1 MKDRVPKE
9 RRALACLVAGF
20 VIAPL
25 LCGPARAQATKVDS
39 GPDESSQSAPP
50 ASPFKL
56 KRGTNEFGFFAGTS
70 LNNPTLIGTVTGE
83 RLTVVALRYGRVLGT
98 KGGMA
103 FEWTVDAVP
112 AAFVSEPRFV
122 VNKTPAGLFIVTT
135 THETIYGAGVSP
147 IGLKFNFRRQHRVQ
161 PFASTTGGLLVFS
174 KQVPR
179 AGSSEFNFTFDFGGG
194 VQIFTR
200 SRRAVTLG
208 YKFQHISNGGTA
220 SFNPGLDAN
229 VIYAGFSIFR

>member
-1 MKDRVPKE
+1 MKRGSPE
-9 RRALACLVAGF
+9 GRPALVKGLAGF
-20 VIAPL
+20 VMLAA
-25 LCGPARAQATKVDS
+25 LCGSARAQAVNVDA
-39 GPDESSQSAPP
+39 SAAGTDQAAAP
-50 ASPFKL
+50 APPFKL
-56 KRGTNEFGFFAGTS
+56 KRGTNEFGLFAGTS

-83 RLTVVALRYGRVLGT
+83 RLTAVALRYGRVLGT

-112 AAFVSEPRFV
+112 AAFVSERRFV
-122 VNKTPAGLFIVTT
+122 ANATPSGLFTV
-135 THETIYGAGVSP
+135 ETRREAVYGAGLSP
-147 IGLKFNFRRQHRVQ
+147 IGLKFNFRRERRVK
-161 PFASTTGGLLVFS
+161 PFASATGGFLYFA
-174 KQVPR
+174 KQVPLN
-179 AGSSEFNFTFDFGGG
+179 GSSQFNFTFDFGGG

-200 SRRAVTLG
+200 SRRAVTAG